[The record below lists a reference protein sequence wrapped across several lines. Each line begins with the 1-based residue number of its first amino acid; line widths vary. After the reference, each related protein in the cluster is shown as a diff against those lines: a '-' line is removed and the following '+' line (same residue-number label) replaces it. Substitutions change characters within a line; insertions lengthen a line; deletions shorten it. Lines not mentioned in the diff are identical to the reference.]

1 MATWIPGPWTRQKF
15 SRTPTPQRPTA
26 TTVVPPPDFAA
37 MPKTAIID
45 YCAEHHG
52 TYLSNRRP
60 HANLVAEAQRLTAS
74 PAHPLTPTP

>member
-15 SRTPTPQRPTA
+15 SRTPAPQRPTA
-26 TTVVPPPDFAA
+26 ATVTPPDFAA

-60 HANLVAEAQRLTAS
+60 HANLVAEAQRLTTT
-74 PAHPLTPTP
+74 PAPPPTHTP